1 MLLRRWTLAW
11 RPLFLVG
18 SLMRLGLPLGRGLG
32 RGWKRLR
39 LLMVFESTIGSCLVA
54 LVTLV
59 AIKTSVIRLSD
70 PVHKHRGRRLVE
82 IRYASVVNPVHELC
96 LREMQLVL
104 RWRSATLA
112 WSFRSVFTLHSNLKV
127 INRELSFNY

>member
-1 MLLRRWTLAW
+1 
-11 RPLFLVG
+11 
-18 SLMRLGLPLGRGLG
+18 MRLGLPLRRGLG

-59 AIKTSVIRLSD
+59 AVKTSVIRLSD
-70 PVHKHRGRRLVE
+70 PVHKHRGRHLVE
-82 IRYASVVNPVHELC
+82 IRYAGIVNPVHELC

-104 RWRSATLA
+104 RWRSATQA
-112 WSFRSVFTLHSNLKV
+112 WPFRSVFTLHSNLKV
-127 INRELSFNY
+127 INIKLSLNY